1 MPALDRLHGARVVAD
16 AAVLDALVAG
26 SLPAGALAL
35 RFAPDDVFIINI
47 DAASLRIDDAHAIAV
62 DDAGWVGARC
72 GIDAVAPHM
81 EWQLPVERPALVQG
95 SIAGVPAKLWL
106 PGGGDEDALL
116 LAAAAYASTL
126 ADRLGWR
133 A

>member
-1 MPALDRLHGARVVAD
+1 MPALDRLHGARVVAEP
-16 AAVLDALVAG
+16 AALDALLAG

-47 DAASLRIDDAHAIAV
+47 DAASLRIDDARAIAV
-62 DDAGWVGARC
+62 DDAGWVGAWC
-72 GIDAVAPHM
+72 GIDAVAPHI
-81 EWQLPVERPALVQG
+81 EWLIPEERPVLVQG

-106 PGGGDEDALL
+106 PGDGDALL